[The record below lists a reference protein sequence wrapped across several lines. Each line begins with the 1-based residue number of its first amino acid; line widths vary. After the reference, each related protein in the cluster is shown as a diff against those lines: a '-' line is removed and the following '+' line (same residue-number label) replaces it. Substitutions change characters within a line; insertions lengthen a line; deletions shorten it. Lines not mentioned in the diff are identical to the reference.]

1 MEPSQRN
8 QILRQ
13 KGYVQRL
20 LAAIQPAS
28 PRIIHRPYAQNPI
41 PVSNSIQPLIAPAGL
56 TICIPVTPTY
66 PKNAG
71 TPKRITAAPCPTL
84 ICLHHPD
91 IHRMSPATFHTV
103 TKRSTN
109 NIPYSPARLIAR
121 GISLK
126 YPTLA
131 AGAAQIPTGRAC
143 INCFASTIVYN
154 TTQRP
159 ESPMTAHAFARHNGE
174 RPL

>member
-56 TICIPVTPTY
+56 TICIPATPTY